1 MIISNSLLK
10 YMNYSFRA
18 FSISLFLFYFFNSF
32 QSNIYEVLFIDER
45 MLIDDIYNVWL
56 AEDLYN
62 RFSSVTNANL
72 KKILSVIIEL
82 AYGGDLRYGRLWSNI
97 FVILIGPLTF
107 INNTAVIMS
116 SRLLNSLLFFFW
128 RLFSVQAFS

>member
-45 MLIDDIYNVWL
+45 MLIDDIYNIWL
-56 AEDLYN
+56 LEDLYG
-62 RFSSVTNANL
+62 RFSNISNPIL
-72 KKILSVIIEL
+72 KNILIVFIEL

-97 FVILIGPLTF
+97 FTLFVGPFSLISDNFVII
-107 INNTAVIMS
+107 I
-116 SRLLNSLLFFFW
+116 SRVFNASLFFF
-128 RLFSVQAFS
+128 RKLFFIKEY

>member
-97 FVILIGPLTF
+97 FVILIGPLTL
-107 INNTAVIMS
+107 INNT
-116 SRLLNSLLFFFW
+116 
-128 RLFSVQAFS
+128 